1 VNLNISKQIKTT
13 ARFGAAIALAL
24 GLAACNQQQ
33 PAEKLGRN
41 VDRPAERAGQQT
53 GQAADTAHQQI
64 DQTKTAVGE
73 KAAEASKTLDDAT
86 VTAKVKS
93 ALITEP
99 GVKALEINVDT
110 TDGIVTLHGTTD
122 TLANRDK
129 ATRLAAGVEGV
140 KSVTN
145 NLKIISGS

>member
-1 VNLNISKQIKTT
+1 VNLNFSRQLETT
-13 ARFGAAIALAL
+13 ARFATAIALAL

-41 VDRPAERAGQQT
+41 IDRAAEGAGQQMEK
-53 GQAADTAHQQI
+53 AADAAHQQFN
-64 DQTKTAVGE
+64 QTKAAVGE
-73 KAAEASKTLDDAT
+73 KAAEAGKALDDAT
-86 VTAKVKS
+86 VTARVKS
-93 ALITEP
+93 ALIAEP
-99 GVKALEINVDT
+99 GVKSLAIDVDT
-110 TDGIVTLHGTTD
+110 KDGIVTLHGTTD
-122 TLANRDK
+122 TLANRDN